1 MKVPKESPMQSTSS
15 TDRPE
20 TEAAELPAS
29 DARARLEQR
38 IQFSEAAAWMQDTPL
53 ARAFKDVLCTALLQE
68 DVERI
73 RVRCGVARDEDSE
86 GLRFMCK
93 LEYAGDGAAS
103 GAAAQP
109 WSWWSP
115 LLEKP
120 EELAA
125 ELRRALRG
133 RRDRL
138 QAGSVRERARDGA
151 DKARGPSHDTWST
164 SPWDLGH
171 GVRPDS
177 FCRNR
182 RGRWTGHAAAKPFR
196 PRSPR

>member
-1 MKVPKESPMQSTSS
+1 MQSTSS
-15 TDRPE
+15 PDRSR
-20 TEAAELPAS
+20 TEATAPPS
-29 DARARLEQR
+29 DARARLEER

-53 ARAFKDVLCTALLQE
+53 ARAFKDVLCGALMRE
-68 DVERI
+68 DIERL
-73 RVRCGVARDEDSE
+73 RVRCGAARDEETE

-93 LEYAGDGAAS
+93 VEYAGDGSAL

-120 EELAA
+120 EELAS
-125 ELRRALRG
+125 ELRRALHLRHE
-133 RRDRL
+133 RVEASR
-138 QAGSVRERARDGA
+138 VRERAGHGAGA

-164 SPWDLGH
+164 SPWDLGR
-171 GVRPDS
+171 GVRPDT

-182 RGRWTGHAAAKPFR
+182 RGRWTGPAAAKPFR

>member
-1 MKVPKESPMQSTSS
+1 MQPTSTP
-15 TDRPE
+15 DRPRH
-20 TEAAELPAS
+20 TAEMPI
-29 DARARLEQR
+29 DARARLHDQ
-38 IQFSEAAAWMQDTPL
+38 IQFADSAAWMKDTPL
-53 ARAFKDVLCTALLQE
+53 ARAFTEALCDALVQE
-68 DVERI
+68 DVDRL
-73 RVRCGVARDEDSE
+73 RVRCSVARDDESD

-93 LEYAGDGAAS
+93 VEYAGDAA
-103 GAAAQP
+103 GHP

-115 LLEKP
+115 LMARP
-120 EELAA
+120 EERTG
-125 ELRRALRG
+125 ELRRALKT

-138 QAGSVRERARDGA
+138 GASRVREHVAA
-151 DKARGPSHDTWST
+151 DKRVPVHDTWST

-182 RGRWTGHAAAKPFR
+182 RGRWTGHAASPKPFR